1 MSSIILS
8 TAYFPNIQYIS
19 KFLKGENIIIDVYE
33 HYSRQSYRNRCN
45 ILSANGVLSL
55 SVPIIKN
62 NNSYTKDV
70 EIDYSTNWQKNHKIA
85 ILSAYKNSPYYD
97 YYINEFNFV
106 FEKEEKY
113 LIELNF
119 KILNTILKILKT
131 NNFYEISTDFIRET
145 ENNFRE
151 SISPKK
157 SKNTF
162 DPDFKSEQYYQIFS
176 DKFGFIE
183 NLSFLDLLFM
193 NGPESIL
200 YLK

>member
-119 KILNTILKILKT
+119 KILDKILKILKA

-157 SKNTF
+157 SKT
-162 DPDFKSEQYYQIFS
+162 
-176 DKFGFIE
+176 
-183 NLSFLDLLFM
+183 
-193 NGPESIL
+193 
-200 YLK
+200 

>member
-97 YYINEFNFV
+97 YYI
-106 FEKEEKY
+106 
-113 LIELNF
+113 
-119 KILNTILKILKT
+119 
-131 NNFYEISTDFIRET
+131 
-145 ENNFRE
+145 
-151 SISPKK
+151 
-157 SKNTF
+157 
-162 DPDFKSEQYYQIFS
+162 
-176 DKFGFIE
+176 
-183 NLSFLDLLFM
+183 
-193 NGPESIL
+193 
-200 YLK
+200 